1 MKCDVVFS
9 RLKRFKFE
17 KIKKNEFRPNYGLI
31 GRAQWLKITESKLNL
46 RSHVKKN
53 QNFRYFCLK
62 DKVFSYQKQALTC
75 LEPLSRKNPQMFK
88 NLLCLLC

>member
-1 MKCDVVFS
+1 MKCDVFFS

-31 GRAQWLKITESKLNL
+31 GRAQWLKIPESKLNL

-53 QNFRYFCLK
+53 QNFPIL
-62 DKVFSYQKQALTC
+62 L
-75 LEPLSRKNPQMFK
+75 LERQSIQLSKTGF
-88 NLLCLLC
+88 NLS

>member
-46 RSHVKKN
+46 RSHVKKK
-53 QNFRYFCLK
+53 QNFPIL
-62 DKVFSYQKQALTC
+62 L
-75 LEPLSRKNPQMFK
+75 LERQSIQLSKTGF
-88 NLLCLLC
+88 

>member
-1 MKCDVVFS
+1 MKYDVVFS

-53 QNFRYFCLK
+53 QNFPIL
-62 DKVFSYQKQALTC
+62 L
-75 LEPLSRKNPQMFK
+75 LERQSIQLSKTGF
-88 NLLCLLC
+88 NLS

>member
-53 QNFRYFCLK
+53 QNFPIL
-62 DKVFSYQKQALTC
+62 L
-75 LEPLSRKNPQMFK
+75 LERQSIQLSKTGF
-88 NLLCLLC
+88 NLS

>member
-46 RSHVKKN
+46 RSHVKKK
-53 QNFRYFCLK
+53 QNFPIL
-62 DKVFSYQKQALTC
+62 L
-75 LEPLSRKNPQMFK
+75 LERQSIQLSKTGF
-88 NLLCLLC
+88 NLS

>member
-46 RSHVKKN
+46 RSHVKKK
-53 QNFRYFCLK
+53 QNFPIL
-62 DKVFSYQKQALTC
+62 L
-75 LEPLSRKNPQMFK
+75 LERQSIQLSKTGFH
-88 NLLCLLC
+88 LS

>member
-31 GRAQWLKITESKLNL
+31 GRAQWLKITEYKLNL

-53 QNFRYFCLK
+53 QNFPIL
-62 DKVFSYQKQALTC
+62 L
-75 LEPLSRKNPQMFK
+75 LERQSIQLSKTGF
-88 NLLCLLC
+88 NLS

>member
-1 MKCDVVFS
+1 MKYDVVFS

-46 RSHVKKN
+46 RSHVKKK
-53 QNFRYFCLK
+53 QNFPIL
-62 DKVFSYQKQALTC
+62 L
-75 LEPLSRKNPQMFK
+75 LERQSIQLSKTGF
-88 NLLCLLC
+88 NLS

>member
-1 MKCDVVFS
+1 MKYDVVFS

-53 QNFRYFCLK
+53 QNFSIL
-62 DKVFSYQKQALTC
+62 L
-75 LEPLSRKNPQMFK
+75 LERQSIQLSKTGF
-88 NLLCLLC
+88 NLS

>member
-1 MKCDVVFS
+1 MKYDVVFS

-31 GRAQWLKITESKLNL
+31 GRAQWLKIPESKLNL

-53 QNFRYFCLK
+53 QNFPIL
-62 DKVFSYQKQALTC
+62 L
-75 LEPLSRKNPQMFK
+75 LERQSIQLSKTGF
-88 NLLCLLC
+88 NLS

>member
-1 MKCDVVFS
+1 MKCDAVFS

-46 RSHVKKN
+46 RSHVKKK
-53 QNFRYFCLK
+53 QNFPIL
-62 DKVFSYQKQALTC
+62 L
-75 LEPLSRKNPQMFK
+75 LERQSIQLSKTGF
-88 NLLCLLC
+88 NLS

>member
-1 MKCDVVFS
+1 MKCDVVFF

-46 RSHVKKN
+46 RSHVKKK
-53 QNFRYFCLK
+53 QNFPIL
-62 DKVFSYQKQALTC
+62 L
-75 LEPLSRKNPQMFK
+75 LERQSIQLSKTGF
-88 NLLCLLC
+88 NLS

>member
-1 MKCDVVFS
+1 MKYDVVFS

-31 GRAQWLKITESKLNL
+31 GRAQWLKITEYKLNL

-53 QNFRYFCLK
+53 QNFPIL
-62 DKVFSYQKQALTC
+62 L
-75 LEPLSRKNPQMFK
+75 LERQSIQLSKTGF
-88 NLLCLLC
+88 NLS

>member
-31 GRAQWLKITESKLNL
+31 GRTQWLKITESKLNL

-53 QNFRYFCLK
+53 QNFPIL
-62 DKVFSYQKQALTC
+62 L
-75 LEPLSRKNPQMFK
+75 LERQSIQLSKTGS
-88 NLLCLLC
+88 NLS

>member
-31 GRAQWLKITESKLNL
+31 GRAQWLKVTESKLNL
-46 RSHVKKN
+46 RSHVKKK
-53 QNFRYFCLK
+53 QNFPIL
-62 DKVFSYQKQALTC
+62 L
-75 LEPLSRKNPQMFK
+75 LERQSIQLSKTGF
-88 NLLCLLC
+88 NLS

>member
-1 MKCDVVFS
+1 MKCDVVFY

-53 QNFRYFCLK
+53 QNFPTL
-62 DKVFSYQKQALTC
+62 L
-75 LEPLSRKNPQMFK
+75 LERQSIQLSKTGF
-88 NLLCLLC
+88 NLS

>member
-53 QNFRYFCLK
+53 QNFPIL
-62 DKVFSYQKQALTC
+62 L
-75 LEPLSRKNPQMFK
+75 LERQSIQLSKTGF
-88 NLLCLLC
+88 NLC

>member
-46 RSHVKKN
+46 RSHGKKN
-53 QNFRYFCLK
+53 QNFPIL
-62 DKVFSYQKQALTC
+62 L
-75 LEPLSRKNPQMFK
+75 LERQSIQLSKTGF
-88 NLLCLLC
+88 NLS

>member
-1 MKCDVVFS
+1 MKYDVVFS

-17 KIKKNEFRPNYGLI
+17 KFKKNEFRPNYGLI

-53 QNFRYFCLK
+53 QNFPIL
-62 DKVFSYQKQALTC
+62 L
-75 LEPLSRKNPQMFK
+75 LERQSIQLSKTGF
-88 NLLCLLC
+88 NLS